1 MIYLDHLT
9 TTPPLPEVIDAMQP
23 WLGERFGTA
32 GALYQ
37 LGLDARDAM
46 DEARSRLAKLVNA
59 ADTEEIIF
67 TSGGT
72 EAVNLAV
79 KGAALANR
87 RFGKHIITTP
97 IEHPAALGSITWL
110 EGQGFECTQLPVD
123 GQGMVDPAALGQALR
138 DDTALVCLHHA
149 SHDLGTVQPIAALAK
164 LTRQKGVPLFV
175 DATLSGGW
183 LPLDVQQLGADLV
196 ALAPHRFHGPK
207 GVGVLYRQRRTQI
220 EPLIHGGVQEN
231 DLRAGTE
238 NIAAIVGAGVAAD
251 RAAVNLDHRM
261 DRVGALQRK
270 LLDGIREGMDEIHL
284 NGPEPGEHRLPHHL
298 SLSTANVEG
307 EGQALAMDLRG
318 VAIHAGAACTT
329 KSMQVPPALAA
340 IGLDADLA
348 RGTTLWGIGEGTT
361 EAEITGAI
369 KIFADVTTKLRA
381 MSPVEDLL
389 A

>member
-123 GQGMVDPAALGQALR
+123 SQGMVDPAALGQALR

-238 NIAAIVGAGVAAD
+238 NIPAIVGAGVAAD
-251 RAAVNLDHRM
+251 RAAVNLDNRM
-261 DRVGALQRK
+261 DRAGALQRK

-348 RGTTLWGIGEGTT
+348 RGTTLWGIGEGTS

>member
-46 DEARSRLAKLVNA
+46 DEARLRLAKLVNA

-123 GQGMVDPAALGQALR
+123 SQGMVDPAALGQALR

-220 EPLIHGGVQEN
+220 EPLVHGGVQEN

-251 RAAVNLDHRM
+251 RAAVNLDNRM
-261 DRVGALQRK
+261 DRAGALQRK

-348 RGTTLWGIGEGTT
+348 RGTTLWGIGEGTS

>member
-123 GQGMVDPAALGQALR
+123 SQGMVDPAALGQALR

-238 NIAAIVGAGVAAD
+238 NIPAIVGAGVAAD
-251 RAAVNLDHRM
+251 RAAVNLDNRM
-261 DRVGALQRK
+261 DRAGALQRK

>member
-220 EPLIHGGVQEN
+220 EPLVHGGVQEN

-348 RGTTLWGIGEGTT
+348 RGTTLWGIGEGTS

>member
-220 EPLIHGGVQEN
+220 EPLVHGGVQEN

>member
-46 DEARSRLAKLVNA
+46 DEARLRLAKLVNA

-123 GQGMVDPAALGQALR
+123 SQGMVDPAALGQALR

-220 EPLIHGGVQEN
+220 EPLVHGGVQEN

-261 DRVGALQRK
+261 DRAGALQRK